1 MERDHSRWT
10 DEETDQSTDSANQ
23 PGGMRR
29 AGRFTFKLALILGS
43 VFFLFILGLSL
54 ITSFSL
60 EGLVSVQQRMDRAE
74 SVLLWFRLLLIGALI
89 GFWRPLNVWLA
100 QRNAWPPLRL
110 ERVLQGRWMALG
122 VLLFVELVLVQQFH
136 ESLINGMVH

>member
-1 MERDHSRWT
+1 MTQAGQRKRRSNRLSRPLK
-10 DEETDQSTDSANQ
+10 

-29 AGRFTFKLALILGS
+29 AGRFTFKLALILGG

-60 EGLVSVQQRMDRAE
+60 EGLVSVQQRLDQADSTLM
-74 SVLLWFRLLLIGALI
+74 WFRLLLIGALI

-100 QRNAWPPLRL
+100 QRNAWSQARL
-110 ERVLQGRWMALG
+110 SRVLQGRWMTLG
-122 VLLFVELVLVQQFH
+122 CTAVCRT
-136 ESLINGMVH
+136 GPGPTAP